1 MYNSY
6 RVSHWGAIFFIPVAI
21 LGVFFLFS
29 VLLALFEDAYAS
41 QTDEMLGLKRAKY
54 RTALSTSFMLI
65 VRHQELAEETTNTA
79 CKVLTKQAFATFMPE
94 FGFDDLELVD
104 NLFDL
109 IDSDSNGFVDLTEFT
124 QILFIARCHALMTSD
139 VLLTH
144 KVVVARWTML
154 VADAQDTQELL
165 DELPESQATASPGF
179 SRPPKHSLDAFAVP
193 TPSLWLCIPASSL
206 CCRDTITL
214 MSALRV
220 WVWESGFFGDKSI
233 SHSVDTCPAEV
244 PC

>member
-54 RTALSTSFMLI
+54 RTALSASFMLI
-65 VRHQELAEETTNTA
+65 VRHQELAEETTNNA
-79 CKVLTKQAFATFMPE
+79 CKVLTKQAFSTFMQA

-104 NLFDL
+104 KLFDL

-124 QILFIARCHALMTSD
+124 QILFIARCHALMTND
-139 VLLTH
+139 MLLTH
-144 KVVVARWTML
+144 KVVVARWAVL
-154 VADAQDTQELL
+154 VAEAHDLL
-165 DELPESQATASPGF
+165 DGLPGNQATASTGV
-179 SRPPKHSLDAFAVP
+179 S
-193 TPSLWLCIPASSL
+193 TPL
-206 CCRDTITL
+206 
-214 MSALRV
+214 
-220 WVWESGFFGDKSI
+220 
-233 SHSVDTCPAEV
+233 
-244 PC
+244 